1 MKKIKNYNYFYEN
14 VYNKFLKIW
23 NKKITNVISNFVM
36 WLLMSQNCILSNI
49 ARALST
55 HNWKSLNTN
64 VRSLERLLQNI
75 RFQIDDKTWRMYH
88 SFLWWLIIKM
98 RLLNEIVKDWL
109 IQINIDYTTKKDKFL
124 ILSASIP
131 FKTRYIPLYF
141 SMRVYPKKKWQI
153 NQKRME
159 EAFIKAL
166 KHLLPRWYRYCIVA
180 DRWFSWARF
189 INLFKENGF
198 EYVVR
203 SNDNRNIEYNWEI
216 TKIKY
221 LEEETSDKSNIK
233 LINGWIITRLIT
245 KYSWKSNWFLLT
257 SLNDEDLENI
267 VSRYWQRFKIEKM
280 FQDQKSSWFD
290 IESSKIEYYD
300 RFKKL
305 LFLIYIAQS
314 IIICVWDLLYSE
326 PTPELSDIKKNKYLK
341 RVQFF

>member
-153 NQKRME
+153 DQKKME
-159 EAFIKAL
+159 EAFMKAL

-180 DRWFSWARF
+180 DRWFCNKRF
-189 INLFKENGF
+189 IDFIVK
-198 EYVVR
+198 
-203 SNDNRNIEYNWEI
+203 I
-216 TKIKY
+216 T
-221 LEEETSDKSNIK
+221 
-233 LINGWIITRLIT
+233 
-245 KYSWKSNWFLLT
+245 
-257 SLNDEDLENI
+257 ENI
-267 VSRYWQRFKIEKM
+267 WKVSKKFVMDMI
-280 FQDQKSSWFD
+280 SW
-290 IESSKIEYYD
+290 
-300 RFKKL
+300 
-305 LFLIYIAQS
+305 
-314 IIICVWDLLYSE
+314 
-326 PTPELSDIKKNKYLK
+326 LK
-341 RVQFF
+341 